1 MQKKPGDILLHVYL
15 PFVFDPSNNSKNQ
28 NFEKMKKIIIIPGG
42 IIILHKCTII
52 VNHMMHSS

>member
-15 PFVFDPSNNSKNQ
+15 SFVFDPSNNSNNQ
-28 NFEKMKKIIIIPGG
+28 NFEKMKKIIIPGG